1 MDSLILL
8 GGFDDALKLLWALG
22 PGERIT
28 GLVVVGKEPAK
39 ELFEILFRSLDAVGQ
54 PLLTENTEEAFDE
67 IQPGGMSRGVMK
79 PHLWMTVQP
88 VAGSLILMSVQVI
101 DYHMQLA
108 IRMGS
113 HDIIHE
119 LQEVVDGGAPVTDVS
134 HHLAGSNFESSDQGL
149 GSVPDI
155 FIRPTLRLFGA

>member
-1 MDSLILL
+1 MDSLIFL
-8 GGFDDALKLLWALG
+8 GGFDDALKLLWAFG

-28 GLVVVGKEPAK
+28 GLVVVGKESAK
-39 ELFEILFRSLDAVGQ
+39 EFFEILFRSLDAVGQ

-88 VAGSLILMSVQVI
+88 AAGSFILMNVQVI
-101 DYHMQLA
+101 DYHVQLA
-108 IRMGS
+108 IRMSS
-113 HDIIHE
+113 HNLIHE
-119 LQEVVDGGAPVTDVS
+119 PQEVDGGAPVTDVS
-134 HHLAGSNFESSDQGL
+134 HHLAGSNFQSSDQGL

-155 FIRPTLRLFGA
+155 FIGPTLRLFGA

>member
-1 MDSLILL
+1 MDSLIFL
-8 GGFDDALKLLWALG
+8 GGFDEALKLLWPFG

-28 GLVVVGKEPAK
+28 GLVVVGKESAK
-39 ELFEILFRSLDAVGQ
+39 EFFEILFRSLDAVGQ
-54 PLLTENTEEAFDE
+54 PLLTKNTEEAFDE

-79 PHLWMTVQP
+79 PHLWMTIQP
-88 VAGSLILMSVQVI
+88 TAGSFILMNVQVI
-101 DYHMQLA
+101 DYHVQVA

-119 LQEVVDGGAPVTDVS
+119 PQKVDGGAPVTNVS
-134 HHLAGSNFESSDQGL
+134 HHLAGSNFQSSDQGL

-155 FIRPTLRLFGA
+155 LIRPTLRLFRA